1 MNANIFHSPASD
13 TAAYLPNYPVDLH
26 CHTTRSDGA
35 DTPQELIDRAAGLGM
50 KVLAV
55 TDHDIRPPREIRICN
70 SGKAPGKSDEGAA
83 GKPEPFSKSAPG
95 PESFFKAA
103 PGPESFFKAAPGPE
117 SFSKDSR
124 RSESF
129 SETDGESGSFTEAGS
144 SCVDAVDYA
153 WSRGLRLLRGIEIS
167 CETTA
172 EDCHIV
178 CLGCDWTDPW
188 FDALEKSVVE
198 SKVGSYR
205 ELVRRLSADGMEMT
219 WEEVLENGGSPV
231 AEDQV
236 QKKMIFELIARKGYQ
251 KDWSAAK
258 LMVKNT
264 PAYQIL
270 REKPD
275 PVEVIR
281 QVHRCGGVAI
291 MAHPYL
297 VNEPVRLPDG
307 TMGRAAYIDRLI
319 EAGLDG
325 IEACYPYSKTSYGG
339 VLTPEQI
346 EREVLERYAERVAI
360 ISGGSDYHADFK
372 KGVKK
377 EKARNIGECGIT
389 LEYFEHNRLLQAI
402 LGKNRPSLLL

>member
-1 MNANIFHSPASD
+1 MGINMKKENAILSPGADS
-13 TAAYLPNYPVDLH
+13 AVYQPNYPVDLH
-26 CHTTRSDGA
+26 CHSTRSDGA
-35 DTPQELIDRAAGLGM
+35 DTPQELIDHAAALGM
-50 KVLAV
+50 KILAI
-55 TDHDIRPPREIRICN
+55 TDHDIRPPKEIRI
-70 SGKAPGKSDEGAA
+70 SSSVKAPGECDEAA
-83 GKPEPFSKSAPG
+83 
-95 PESFFKAA
+95 
-103 PGPESFFKAAPGPE
+103 
-117 SFSKDSR
+117 
-124 RSESF
+124 
-129 SETDGESGSFTEAGS
+129 S

-188 FDALEKSVVE
+188 FDELEKSVVE
-198 SKVGSYR
+198 SKIGSYR
-205 ELVRRLSADGMEMT
+205 ELVRRLSADGMAMT
-219 WEEVLENGGSPV
+219 WEEVLDNGGNPI

-281 QVHRCGGVAI
+281 QVHRCGGIAI
-291 MAHPYL
+291 MAHPFL
-297 VNEPVRLPDG
+297 VNEPVRLPAG
-307 TMGRAAYIDRLI
+307 TMDRAAYIDRLI
-319 EAGLDG
+319 GAGLDG

-339 VLTPEQI
+339 TLTPEQI
-346 EREVLERYAERVAI
+346 EREVLERYVDRVAI

-389 LEYFEHNRLLQAI
+389 AEYFGQNQLLQAV
-402 LGKNRPSLLL
+402 LGKNRPSQLL

>member
-1 MNANIFHSPASD
+1 M
-13 TAAYLPNYPVDLH
+13 
-26 CHTTRSDGA
+26 
-35 DTPQELIDRAAGLGM
+35 
-50 KVLAV
+50 
-55 TDHDIRPPREIRICN
+55 
-70 SGKAPGKSDEGAA
+70 
-83 GKPEPFSKSAPG
+83 
-95 PESFFKAA
+95 
-103 PGPESFFKAAPGPE
+103 
-117 SFSKDSR
+117 
-124 RSESF
+124 
-129 SETDGESGSFTEAGS
+129 
-144 SCVDAVDYA
+144 DAVDYA

-325 IEACYPYSKTSYGG
+325 IEACCPDAGT
-339 VLTPEQI
+339 
-346 EREVLERYAERVAI
+346 
-360 ISGGSDYHADFK
+360 D
-372 KGVKK
+372 
-377 EKARNIGECGIT
+377 
-389 LEYFEHNRLLQAI
+389 
-402 LGKNRPSLLL
+402 